1 VTEEEER
8 AAFVQRLNE
17 DYAVEKLLAAIRKER
32 KENRWYSDPS
42 PMWMAPIFLVFCLL
56 FVVLIITVPTHR
68 DLHPDCKVLTIMPGT
83 PVKVFCDNS

>member
-8 AAFVQRLNE
+8 AVFIQRLNE

-32 KENRWYSDPS
+32 KENRWYSDPH
-42 PMWMAPIFLVFCLL
+42 PMWMVPMFVVFLIAFI
-56 FVVLIITVPTHR
+56 VLIITVPTHR
-68 DLHPDCKVLTIMPGT
+68 PDCRVLTIMPGT